1 MSGGVMGAGAATRLS
16 AVRWGVAG
24 NIAIAWVLTLPAAA
38 LIGALAYAVSSI
50 FGSGALG
57 PVVVALS
64 ILGVVLAFF
73 GRRVA
78 RGQVLTADA

>member
-1 MSGGVMGAGAATRLS
+1 MVTSPSLTVSARLDNTLMVTAAGGGESLPPQEASFFGS
-16 AVRWGVAG
+16 VR
-24 NIAIAWVLTLPAAA
+24 
-38 LIGALAYAVSSI
+38 

-57 PVVVALS
+57 PVVVSLS

>member
-1 MSGGVMGAGAATRLS
+1 M
-16 AVRWGVAG
+16 
-24 NIAIAWVLTLPAAA
+24 LTLPAAA
-38 LIGALAYAVSSI
+38 LIGALAYGVSSI

-57 PVVVALS
+57 PLVVALS